1 MVLIGLEWS
10 LQEGTRISRGEQT
23 LTQHQN
29 TLHQVNLRPFTHV
42 VSRFLALPLFAVFAS
57 PISGFLFLLHCR
69 VSTVTKVVLSLP
81 GASDQGNQ
89 WL

>member
-1 MVLIGLEWS
+1 MSRRVFVTNWSSRKNEMVLIGLEWS

-42 VSRFLALPLFAVFAS
+42 VSRFSGTSPLRRLCLPHQWVSFSFALQSFHS
-57 PISGFLFLLHCR
+57 Y
-69 VSTVTKVVLSLP
+69 
-81 GASDQGNQ
+81 
-89 WL
+89 